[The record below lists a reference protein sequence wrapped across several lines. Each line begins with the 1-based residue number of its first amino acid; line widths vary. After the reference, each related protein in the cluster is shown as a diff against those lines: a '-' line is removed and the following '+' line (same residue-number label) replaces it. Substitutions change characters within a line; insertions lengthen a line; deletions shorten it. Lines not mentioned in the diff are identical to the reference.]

1 MSVGKTFADLM
12 PGDLRLIALSA
23 LGRTLHFLSM
33 SDDSGA
39 ATVRREPPPLLRLQ
53 TEEELAAEVRDLVN
67 RVREDR
73 PLVRPRLSSV
83 NGLVQRILDATD
95 IRTSYERLKE
105 ARDLSAK
112 LLAHELDPATGKFVS
127 LADGGRLR
135 LESVVAFEP
144 DEDIAEA
151 LNRDIAEGQFLAS
164 VMQMCREY
172 RSQRRAFSPEDE
184 LALERAYRLLDQG
197 VRMPRNYQSIRTDDH
212 RPVQTYLS
220 FADSGEG
227 HLAVTVRESALLEG
241 LIAHVEYIDRDN
253 VDRKEL
259 VEAYRLPAVRN
270 AARVRLH
277 VGSSTPCTAFI
288 GRPVFEANS
297 FDLGLLKAGHT
308 MASVC
313 SAMFAHG
320 LADCK
325 VAMDGMTARQTV
337 EFMRV
342 VAGNVVRD
350 PLKQRL
356 SAAFNIN
363 TSLLNDLVSRGA
375 PRKIEPSIGDE
386 TERNKSRFEIA
397 ELAVR
402 LVKLGGFNK
411 VAWDGASDE
420 RPSKPIIGQQLSRVQ
435 LLKVVH
441 SAHEHG
447 LETYISAGM
456 TDEHMWDAVFI
467 GVGGVGVG
475 TSLHSKAD
483 GVVGEIDRA
492 KVLRILDVQ
501 KEALKTTAG
510 RAASQLAQLDWRYA
524 EGSLTRAGNDLRTK
538 LFEELKGLLQSMD
551 DGKVTITQI
560 SSATQQQLESLLNN
574 IKAIIPE
581 QGYAPGRTIPKGYLR
596 EKAVLVEKGAGIKGG
611 DVERMALDS
620 ISADAT
626 WSDDPAV
633 GWARRVLN
641 AQTQGTMEGNGMFG
655 EDTIKQI
662 KRMFEAKDLHGLRRL
677 YPL

>member
-1 MSVGKTFADLM
+1 MSLGKTFADLT

-23 LGRTLHFLSM
+23 LGRTLRVLSM

-73 PLVRPRLSSV
+73 PLIRPRLSTV

-95 IRTSYERLKE
+95 IRTSYERLNE

-112 LLAHELDPATGKFVS
+112 LLAHELDPATSGKFVS

-197 VRMPRNYQSIRTDDH
+197 VRMPRNYQSIRTDDQ
-212 RPVQTYLS
+212 RLVQTYLS

-363 TSLLNDLVSRGA
+363 TPLLNDLVSRGA
-375 PRKIEPSIGDE
+375 PRKIED
-386 TERNKSRFEIA
+386 RFEIA

-420 RPSKPIIGQQLSRVQ
+420 RPSKPIIGQLRRAQ

-441 SAHEHG
+441 AAHEHG

-456 TDEHMWDAVFI
+456 TDQHMWDAVFL

-475 TSLHSKAD
+475 TSLHSIAD
-483 GVVGEIDRA
+483 GAIGEIDRG
-492 KVLRILDVQ
+492 KVLTILEVQ
-501 KEALKTTAG
+501 KEALRTIPG
-510 RAASQLAQLDWRYA
+510 RAAHQLARLDWRYA
-524 EGSLTRAGNDLRTK
+524 EGSLTRAGNDLRNK
-538 LFEELKGLLQSMD
+538 LFETLNGLLHSMD
-551 DGKVTITQI
+551 EGTVTRTQI
-560 SSATQQQLESLLNN
+560 STDTQQQLEDLLNS
-574 IKAIIPE
+574 IKATIPE
-581 QGYAPGRTIPKGYLR
+581 QGYAPGQTVPKGYVR
-596 EKAVLVEKGAGIKGG
+596 EKGALVEKGAGTKGG
-611 DVERMALDS
+611 NAERMALDS
-620 ISADAT
+620 ISVDAK
-626 WSDDPAV
+626 WYDDPAV
-633 GWARRVLN
+633 GWAGRVLN
-641 AQTQGTMEGNGMFG
+641 ARSQGALEGNGMFG
-655 EDTIKQI
+655 EDAVKQI
-662 KRMFEAKDLHGLRRL
+662 QRMFEAKDLHGLRRL

>member
-1 MSVGKTFADLM
+1 MSVGKTFADLT

-53 TEEELAAEVRDLVN
+53 TEEELAAEVRELVN

-95 IRTSYERLKE
+95 IRTSYERLSE
-105 ARDLSAK
+105 AQDLSAK
-112 LLAHELDPATGKFVS
+112 LLAHKIVPVTSGRFVS
-127 LADGGRLR
+127 VTDDGRLR
-135 LESVVAFEP
+135 LQSAVPFEP

-151 LNRDIAEGQFLAS
+151 LSRDIAEEQFLAS

-172 RSQRRAFSPEDE
+172 RSEGLAFSPEDQ

-212 RPVQTYLS
+212 RAVQTYLS

-241 LIAHVEYIDRDN
+241 LIVHVEYIDRDN

-259 VEAYRLPAVRN
+259 VEAYRLPAIRN

-277 VGSSTPCTAFI
+277 VGNSTPCTAFI

-325 VAMDGMTARQTV
+325 VAMDGMTARQAV

-363 TSLLNDLVSRGA
+363 TPLSNDLVSRGA
-375 PRKIEPSIGDE
+375 PQKIED
-386 TERNKSRFEIA
+386 RYQIA

-402 LVKLGGFNK
+402 LVRLGGFNK

-420 RPSKPIIGQQLSRVQ
+420 RPSKPIIGQLSRVQ

-447 LETYISAGM
+447 LETYVSAGM

-475 TSLHSKAD
+475 TSLHAKAD
-483 GVVGEIDRA
+483 GVIGEIDRA

-510 RAASQLAQLDWRYA
+510 RAARQLARLDWRYA
-524 EGSLTRAGNDLRTK
+524 EGSLTRAGNELRTK

-551 DGKVTITQI
+551 DGKVTISQI
-560 SSATQQQLESLLNN
+560 SADTQQQLESLLNN
-574 IKAIIPE
+574 IKTTIPE
-581 QGYAPGRTIPKGYLR
+581 QGYAPGRTVPKGYLR
-596 EKAVLVEKGAGIKGG
+596 EKGVLVEKGAGTKGG
-611 DVERMALDS
+611 DAERLALDS
-620 ISADAT
+620 ISADAM

-633 GWARRVLN
+633 GWATRVLS

-662 KRMFEAKDLHGLRRL
+662 QRMFEAKDLHGLRRL